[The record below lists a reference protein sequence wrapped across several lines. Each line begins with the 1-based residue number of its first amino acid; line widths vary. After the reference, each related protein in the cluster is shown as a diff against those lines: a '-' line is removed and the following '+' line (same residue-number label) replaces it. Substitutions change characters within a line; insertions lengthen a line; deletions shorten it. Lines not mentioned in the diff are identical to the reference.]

1 MEVADP
7 TVEEIIMSI
16 SKVLAGIALAISAF
30 LTGMYLLSLVLE
42 AWFPPEHFDLE
53 ALSKLSDPGF
63 RMKTALE
70 ICAGLGMIL
79 IAFMPLLQRVLGAF
93 AAGLI

>member
-1 MEVADP
+1 
-7 TVEEIIMSI
+7 
-16 SKVLAGIALAISAF
+16 
-30 LTGMYLLSLVLE
+30 MYLLSLVLE